1 MVVAFDADV
10 LILLLQPSI
19 DPPTDPSTQRPVEY
33 VSERLAQL
41 VADLTERD
49 AGVIVPAPALAEVLV
64 VPGADA
70 LELLKVID
78 KQAVFR
84 IEPFRAADAVEAAA
98 STREA
103 LDRGDKKS
111 GADAPW
117 PCVKTDRQIVAVAKR
132 CGAET
137 IYSNDA
143 GMRRFAGD
151 ILVVSVWELPVP
163 TDALKLPFGDP

>member
-19 DPPTDPSTQRPVEY
+19 DPPTDPTTQRPVEY

-49 AGVIVPAPALAEVLV
+49 ARVIVPAPALAEVLV
-64 VPGADA
+64 VPAADA
-70 LELLKVID
+70 SELLKVID

-103 LDRGDKKS
+103 LDRATRS
-111 GADAPW
+111 P
-117 PCVKTDRQIVAVAKR
+117 VRT
-132 CGAET
+132 
-137 IYSNDA
+137 
-143 GMRRFAGD
+143 
-151 ILVVSVWELPVP
+151 LPGR
-163 TDALKLPFGDP
+163 A

>member
-19 DPPTDPSTQRPVEY
+19 DPPTDPGTQRPVEY

-84 IEPFRAADAVEAAA
+84 IEPFRAARCGRGCGVDTGSTGSGRQEVRCGRSVAVREDGP
-98 STREA
+98 TDRRRGEA
-103 LDRGDKKS
+103 LRRGD
-111 GADAPW
+111 DLF
-117 PCVKTDRQIVAVAKR
+117 Q
-132 CGAET
+132 
-137 IYSNDA
+137 
-143 GMRRFAGD
+143 
-151 ILVVSVWELPVP
+151 
-163 TDALKLPFGDP
+163 

>member
-1 MVVAFDADV
+1 MAFDADV

-19 DPPTDPSTQRPVEY
+19 DAPTDPSTQRPVEY

-78 KQAVFR
+78 KQAVQCKFYAPGTR
-84 IEPFRAADAVEAAA
+84 ISKDDLDSFISASARDPFTRRIVVDTGHEWGRNAKFDLLRCWSSA
-98 STREA
+98 SSGSLPLP
-103 LDRGDKKS
+103 LDSRLLAGLV
-111 GADAPW
+111 AP
-117 PCVKTDRQIVAVAKR
+117 
-132 CGAET
+132 
-137 IYSNDA
+137 
-143 GMRRFAGD
+143 
-151 ILVVSVWELPVP
+151 
-163 TDALKLPFGDP
+163 